1 MPSTSPASNAAR
13 FTLLDEGRTWSGE
26 VALEGETLWLTP
38 QALHAATGW
47 ELKPHGVCRDDV
59 CIPASA
65 DPRLVAV
72 GRVNVSALAKVL
84 ERPLVLDAEAR
95 VAFLGASARKRA
107 DRLASLEAPDFVL
120 PDLNGQ
126 PHSLSEQ
133 RGKKV
138 LLAAYAS
145 W

>member
-1 MPSTSPASNAAR
+1 VSPR

-47 ELKPHGVCRDDV
+47 ELKPDGVCRDDV

-65 DPRLVAV
+65 ELVAV
-72 GRVNVSALAKVL
+72 GRANVSALAKLL

-95 VAFLGASARKRA
+95 VAFLGASAGKRA
-107 DRLASLEAPDFVL
+107 ERLASLEAPDFVL

-126 PHSLSEQ
+126 PHALSEQ

>member
-1 MPSTSPASNAAR
+1 
-13 FTLLDEGRTWSGE
+13 
-26 VALEGETLWLTP
+26 
-38 QALHAATGW
+38 
-47 ELKPHGVCRDDV
+47 
-59 CIPASA
+59 
-65 DPRLVAV
+65 
-72 GRVNVSALAKVL
+72 LAKVL

-95 VAFLGASARKRA
+95 VAFLGASAGKRA

-126 PHSLSEQ
+126 PHTLSEQ